1 MGEVQSTIPT
11 CPLAPLSE
19 VRQNFHTLSWYDF
32 LRPLLPLP
40 CQCSLTHQIRAC
52 HSVDEGYEL
61 VAAPFSRQFPVR
73 EPESGMQS
81 KSALRQGDWM
91 GDLDGAKI
99 LILWIE
105 KLHLQRVPKFV
116 DRREAVDLKY
126 KSPC

>member
-105 KLHLQRVPKFV
+105 KLHRQRVPKFV
-116 DRREAVDLKY
+116 DRREAGDLKY